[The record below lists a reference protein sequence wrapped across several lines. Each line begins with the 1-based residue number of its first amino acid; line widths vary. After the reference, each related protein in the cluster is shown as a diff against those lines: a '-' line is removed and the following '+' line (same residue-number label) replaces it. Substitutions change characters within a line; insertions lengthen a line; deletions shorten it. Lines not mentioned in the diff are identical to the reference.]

1 MLYGYVRISTS
12 KQSLD
17 RQINNLKKYAAE
29 LKKDIIIVS
38 EVYTGTK
45 TDERV
50 KYQRLKKELKEGDT
64 LVFDSVSRM
73 SRNAYEGIQEYF
85 DLMNNGINLVFLKER
100 YIDTIVYQNE
110 IIKSQNIKTP
120 DKNLNET
127 IMKGIREY
135 LIILARQQIQIAF
148 DQSEKEVQDLRQR
161 TSEALQAKKLNDGVI
176 LGRRKGTVI
185 ETKKAKEM
193 KVKIKKL
200 SKDFDGT
207 LKDIEV
213 MELLKIARNTYYKYK
228 RELSKIF

>member
-73 SRNAYEGIQEYF
+73 SRNADEGIKEYF
-85 DLMNNGINLVFLKER
+85 KLYERGINLVFLKEH
-100 YIDTIVYQNE
+100 YIDTKVYQDE
-110 IIKSQNIKTP
+110 INKSQNIETA
-120 DKNLNET
+120 DKDLNET
-127 IMKGIREY
+127 ILKGIREY
-135 LIILARQQIQIAF
+135 LVRLAKKQIQIAF
-148 DQSEKEVQDLRQR
+148 DQSEKEVQDLRER
-161 TSEALQAKKLNDGVI
+161 TKEALRVKKLNDGVI

-228 RELSKIF
+228 RELSNIF

>member
-1 MLYGYVRISTS
+1 MLYGYARISTP

-38 EVYTGTK
+38 EIYTGTK
-45 TDERV
+45 TDERA

-73 SRNAYEGIQEYF
+73 SRNADEGIKEYF
-85 DLMNNGINLVFLKER
+85 DLMNSGIDLVFIKER
-100 YIDTIVYQNE
+100 YIDTSVYKQE
-110 IIKSQNIKTP
+110 IQRTTDIQTN
-120 DKNLNET
+120 DNDLNET
-127 IMKGIREY
+127 IFKGIREY
-135 LIILARQQIQIAF
+135 LVRLAKKQIQIAF
-148 DQSEKEVQDLRQR
+148 DQSEKEVQDLRKR

-228 RELSKIF
+228 RELS

>member
-1 MLYGYVRISTS
+1 MLYGYARISTP

-38 EVYTGTK
+38 EIYTGTK
-45 TDERV
+45 TDERA

-73 SRNAYEGIQEYF
+73 SRNADEGIKEYF
-85 DLMNNGINLVFLKER
+85 DLMNSGINLVFIKER
-100 YIDTIVYQNE
+100 YIDTSVYKQE
-110 IIKSQNIKTP
+110 IQRTTDIQTN
-120 DKNLNET
+120 DNDLNET
-127 IMKGIREY
+127 IFKGIREY
-135 LIILARQQIQIAF
+135 LVRLAKKQIQIAF
-148 DQSEKEVQDLRQR
+148 NQSEKEVQDLRER
-161 TSEALQAKKLNDGVI
+161 TKETLRIKKLNDGVI

-193 KVKIKKL
+193 KAKIKKL

-207 LKDIEV
+207 LKDVEV

-228 RELSKIF
+228 RELS

>member
-1 MLYGYVRISTS
+1 MLYGYARISTP

-38 EVYTGTK
+38 EIYTGTK
-45 TDERV
+45 TDERA

-73 SRNAYEGIQEYF
+73 SRNADEGIKEYF
-85 DLMNNGINLVFLKER
+85 DLMNNGIDLVFIKER
-100 YIDTIVYQNE
+100 YIDTSVYKQE
-110 IIKSQNIKTP
+110 IQRTTDIQTN
-120 DKNLNET
+120 DNDLNET
-127 IMKGIREY
+127 IFKGIREY
-135 LIILARQQIQIAF
+135 LVRLAKKQIQIAF
-148 DQSEKEVQDLRQR
+148 DQSEKEVQDLRKR

-193 KVKIKKL
+193 KAKIKKL

-228 RELSKIF
+228 RELSNIF

>member
-1 MLYGYVRISTS
+1 
-12 KQSLD
+12 
-17 RQINNLKKYAAE
+17 
-29 LKKDIIIVS
+29 
-38 EVYTGTK
+38 
-45 TDERV
+45 
-50 KYQRLKKELKEGDT
+50 
-64 LVFDSVSRM
+64 
-73 SRNAYEGIQEYF
+73 
-85 DLMNNGINLVFLKER
+85 
-100 YIDTIVYQNE
+100 
-110 IIKSQNIKTP
+110 
-120 DKNLNET
+120 
-127 IMKGIREY
+127 MKGIREY

-193 KVKIKKL
+193 KAKIKKL